1 MTRKRWGAPAGVLPV
16 AALAVFA
23 AADVAAQVLSLPPDP
38 ASADASVHRLQQRGS
53 MVLRGPAWSH
63 EWLVALPALVG
74 DGDPLAGRGEVPALG
89 LPEGLALE
97 SVVDRIPGGTWFA
110 AQSVARLEPGLAMAA
125 SAVVPGAGQLLLGND
140 RWVPYVA
147 LEIWGWISFF
157 ERRTRARSLA
167 RDYRDLAWYVARRV
181 SVGERR
187 DTVFEYY
194 EEMTHYAASG
204 TWDSDPEAPGVQP
217 ELDGRTFNG
226 DLWELSRSLFF
237 PGGFNYQP
245 GSAPYEQALAYY
257 LRNAMPPTFTWAWG
271 DSFLEQQSFRELI
284 RRSDEAYR
292 SSTQFLGLM
301 LANHVVSAVD
311 ALVIGRLQG
320 GSSESRFRIGSEFEP
335 TAHRVPRLRIAAS
348 WRW

>member
-1 MTRKRWGAPAGVLPV
+1 
-16 AALAVFA
+16 
-23 AADVAAQVLSLPPDP
+23 
-38 ASADASVHRLQQRGS
+38 
-53 MVLRGPAWSH
+53 MVLRASAWSH
-63 EWLVALPALVG
+63 EWMVALPALVG
-74 DGDPLAGRGEVPALG
+74 DGGPGSGRGEVLAPG
-89 LPEGLALE
+89 LPEALALALALA
-97 SVVDRIPGGTWFA
+97 SVADRGPGGTWFA
-110 AQSVARLEPGLAMAA
+110 PQSDVRLEPGLAMAA
-125 SAVVPGAGQLLLGND
+125 SVVVPGAGQFLLGND

-147 LEIWGWISFF
+147 LEIWGWISIF
-157 ERRTRARSLA
+157 ERRARARSLA

-181 SVGERR
+181 SVGDRR
-187 DTVFEYY
+187 DTIFEYY
-194 EEMTHYAASG
+194 EELTHYAASG
-204 TWDSDPEAPGVQP
+204 TWDSDPEAAGVQP

-245 GSAPYEQALAYY
+245 GSAPYEQALSYY

-292 SSTQFLGLM
+292 TSTQFLGLM

-311 ALVIGRLQG
+311 ALVIGRLQA
-320 GSSESRFRIGSEFEP
+320 GSGESRFRIGSEFEP